1 MFARQ
6 VNRKYPVGESK
17 CLPGIFFNPHVT
29 FVRVAC
35 LFNRMEQEQF
45 KIEVVPLRGKLS
57 GCARRLLDDPQEVE
71 DVVQEVFLKMWY
83 IRDELERYDSVEALA
98 VQITKH
104 LCLNRLRAFQYRPEK
119 LSGSAMLA
127 ADDDPYIA
135 LEQKDSVSQV
145 MHIME
150 LLPGLQQT
158 ILRMKHVD
166 GFEVKEIAELTGST
180 PEAVRMNL
188 SRARKKVR
196 DLFLQM

>member
-1 MFARQ
+1 
-6 VNRKYPVGESK
+6 
-17 CLPGIFFNPHVT
+17 
-29 FVRVAC
+29 
-35 LFNRMEQEQF
+35 MEQEQF

-57 GCARRLLDDPQEVE
+57 GCARRLLDDPQDVE

-83 IRDELERYDSVEALA
+83 IREELDRYESVEALA

-104 LCLNRLRAFQYRPEK
+104 LCLNRLRAFRYRQEK
-119 LSGSAMLA
+119 LSDSAVIT
-127 ADDDPYIA
+127 ADDNPHVA

-166 GFEVKEIAELTGST
+166 GFEVKEIAELTGSS
-180 PEAVRMNL
+180 PEAVRVNL
-188 SRARKKVR
+188 SRARKKVKE
-196 DLFLQM
+196 LFLKM

>member
-1 MFARQ
+1 
-6 VNRKYPVGESK
+6 
-17 CLPGIFFNPHVT
+17 
-29 FVRVAC
+29 
-35 LFNRMEQEQF
+35 MEQEQF

-57 GCARRLLDDPQEVE
+57 GCARRLLDDPQDVE

-83 IRDELERYDSVEALA
+83 IREELDRYESVEALA

-104 LCLNRLRAFQYRPEK
+104 LCLNRLRAFRYRQEK
-119 LSGSAMLA
+119 LSDSAVIT
-127 ADDDPYIA
+127 ADDNPYVA

-166 GFEVKEIAELTGST
+166 GFEVKEIAELTGSS
-180 PEAVRMNL
+180 PEAVRVNL
-188 SRARKKVR
+188 SRARNKVKE
-196 DLFLQM
+196 LFLKM

>member
-1 MFARQ
+1 
-6 VNRKYPVGESK
+6 
-17 CLPGIFFNPHVT
+17 
-29 FVRVAC
+29 
-35 LFNRMEQEQF
+35 MEQEQF

-57 GCARRLLDDPQEVE
+57 GCARRLLDDPQDVE

-83 IRDELERYDSVEALA
+83 IREELDRYESVEALA

-104 LCLNRLRAFQYRPEK
+104 LCLNRLRAFRYRQEK
-119 LSGSAMLA
+119 LSDSAVLT
-127 ADDDPYIA
+127 ADDNPYVA

-166 GFEVKEIAELTGST
+166 GFEVKEIAELTGSS
-180 PEAVRMNL
+180 PEAVRVNL
-188 SRARKKVR
+188 SRARKKVKE
-196 DLFLQM
+196 LFLKM

>member
-1 MFARQ
+1 
-6 VNRKYPVGESK
+6 
-17 CLPGIFFNPHVT
+17 
-29 FVRVAC
+29 
-35 LFNRMEQEQF
+35 MEQEQF

-57 GCARRLLDDPQEVE
+57 GCARRLLDDPQDVE

-83 IRDELERYDSVEALA
+83 IREELDRYESVEAPA

-104 LCLNRLRAFQYRPEK
+104 LCLNRLRAFRYRQEK
-119 LSGSAMLA
+119 LSDSAVIT
-127 ADDDPYIA
+127 ADDNPYVA

-166 GFEVKEIAELTGST
+166 GFEVKEIAELTGSS
-180 PEAVRMNL
+180 PEAVRVNL
-188 SRARKKVR
+188 SRARKKVKE
-196 DLFLQM
+196 LFLKM

>member
-1 MFARQ
+1 
-6 VNRKYPVGESK
+6 
-17 CLPGIFFNPHVT
+17 
-29 FVRVAC
+29 
-35 LFNRMEQEQF
+35 MEQEQF

-57 GCARRLLDDPQEVE
+57 GCARRLLNDPQDVE

-83 IRDELERYDSVEALA
+83 IREELDRYESVEALA

-104 LCLNRLRAFQYRPEK
+104 LCLNRLQAFRYRQEK
-119 LSGSAMLA
+119 LSDSAVIT
-127 ADDDPYIA
+127 ADDNPYVA

-166 GFEVKEIAELTGST
+166 GFEVKEIAELTGSS
-180 PEAVRMNL
+180 PEAVRVNL
-188 SRARKKVR
+188 SRARKKVKE
-196 DLFLQM
+196 LFLKM

>member
-1 MFARQ
+1 
-6 VNRKYPVGESK
+6 
-17 CLPGIFFNPHVT
+17 
-29 FVRVAC
+29 
-35 LFNRMEQEQF
+35 MEQEQF

-57 GCARRLLDDPQEVE
+57 GCARRLLNDPQDVE

-83 IRDELERYDSVEALA
+83 IREELDRYESVEALA

-104 LCLNRLRAFQYRPEK
+104 LCLNRLRAFRYRQEK
-119 LSGSAMLA
+119 LSDSAVIT
-127 ADDDPYIA
+127 ADDNPYVA

-166 GFEVKEIAELTGST
+166 GFEVKEIAELTGSS
-180 PEAVRMNL
+180 PEAVRVNL
-188 SRARKKVR
+188 SRARKKVKE
-196 DLFLQM
+196 LFLKM

>member
-1 MFARQ
+1 MLRLFAW
-6 VNRKYPVGESK
+6 
-17 CLPGIFFNPHVT
+17 
-29 FVRVAC
+29 RVS
-35 LFNRMEQEQF
+35 LNRMEQEQF

-57 GCARRLLDDPQEVE
+57 GCARRLLDDPQDVE

-104 LCLNRLRAFQYRPEK
+104 LCLNRLRAFQHRPEQ
-119 LSGSAMLA
+119 LPGPAMLA
-127 ADDDPYIA
+127 ADGDPYVM

-150 LLPGLQQT
+150 QLPGLQQT
-158 ILRMKHVD
+158 ILRMKHID

-180 PEAVRMNL
+180 PEAVRVNL
-188 SRARKKVR
+188 SRACKKVR
-196 DLFLQM
+196 DLFLKM

>member
-6 VNRKYPVGESK
+6 VNQKY
-17 CLPGIFFNPHVT
+17 LPGIFFINHVT

-57 GCARRLLDDPQEVE
+57 GCARRLLDDPEEVE
-71 DVVQEVFLKMWY
+71 DVVQEVFLKLWY

-104 LCLNRLRAFQYRPEK
+104 LCLNRLRAFQYRLEK
-119 LSGSAMLA
+119 LSGSVMLA

-135 LEQKDSVSQV
+135 LEQKDSVCRV

-150 LLPGLQQT
+150 QLPGLQQT

-166 GFEVKEIAELTGST
+166 GFEVREIAELTGST
-180 PEAVRMNL
+180 SEAVRVNL

-196 DLFLQM
+196 ELFFKM